1 MTNEQLAKQIQDGG
15 EDLALQ
21 LWEQI
26 KRYVAKTAIRWYLHF
41 EGGRGVEVC
50 DLIQSGYLAMV
61 DAVQTFEDGN
71 GSFISW
77 LTYYLQNEF
86 SALYG
91 VRTERTKRDPLNGA
105 ASLDAPIG
113 DEDGMTIAETVVD
126 PDGENGYQQIEDND
140 YIRALREALEKAL
153 ADIPPKSAETIHRK
167 WLDNQTRLEIA
178 EDLGVSYNE
187 IVRREKKGFS
197 LLRRPQT
204 IEKLREFN
212 PYSCTGYQ
220 AWYRSGMSV
229 QERFVIMNDNTKQIR
244 RLQTNE

>member
-1 MTNEQLAKQIQDGG
+1 MTNEELARRIQNGD
-15 EDLALQ
+15 DALMLQ
-21 LWEQI
+21 LWEQV
-26 KRYVAKTAIRWYLHF
+26 KRWVSRVAMRWYLHF

-50 DLIQSGYLAMV
+50 DLVQAGYLAML
-61 DAVQTFEDGN
+61 DAVRTFEDGN
-71 GSFISW
+71 GSFLSW

-86 SALYG
+86 GALYG
-91 VRTERTKRDPLNGA
+91 IRTERTKRDPLNIA
-105 ASLDAPIG
+105 ISLDAPIG

-126 PDGENGYQQIEDND
+126 PDGENGYQQIENND
-140 YIRALREALEKAL
+140 FIRSLRDALEKAL
-153 ADIPPKSAETIHRK
+153 ADIPPKSAETIRRK

-187 IVRREKKGFS
+187 IVRREKRGFS
-197 LLRRPQT
+197 YLRRPQT

-229 QERFVIMNDNTKQIR
+229 QERYVIMNDNTKQIR